1 MKRKIIVLMLVLF
14 SVSTLSASFNSAP
27 LKAETTWE
35 SQYPRIEKTG
45 TFFEINNS
53 RYVNVTITSSEV
65 IYMLLFVPTNMI
77 DYAIESA
84 SEANSTTLTLNNLQP
99 STTYYMY
106 EDSYR
111 NETGFQPD
119 ESGSYT
125 YTQDLSKR
133 HHVFIQQKRGTMYIN
148 QNTVLTGDVYDTIEI
163 DANDIRLDLNGFSVI
178 ADGWI
183 GIFLNGR
190 SQVTI
195 MNGTIR
201 DCDPAGIY
209 MDSSTYV
216 RIDNVTVSTIAY
228 IGVDLIRTWNSTI
241 FNSTLANSGWFGV
254 ELMADSHFNSIIN
267 NTIRQN
273 HQGVSA
279 VASWPTANYIYHNNF
294 ISNTVGS
301 EGPYNFWNDTYPS
314 GGNYWSD
321 YSGVD
326 VKKGTNQDQPGS
338 DGIGD
343 TAKNVGG
350 GVDYYPLMYEY
361 GTPPPP
367 SYTLTIASSPTG
379 VEFTVTSISRTTP
392 WSELY
397 TENALIS
404 LEMPAV
410 QTIGNARYYWN
421 QWNDGDPSRTRTV
434 SMTSSVTLTGLYNG
448 PYYELSVT
456 SSPATGITF
465 TIDGVPKATPYA
477 DWLLSGSYNLEMPQT
492 SNGYVWWQW
501 LEDADTN
508 RIKTVTLSTST
519 TWTGMFAVE
528 TATGSGTATFLTDT
542 GAIED
547 LIPIDESTLP
557 SEGKPDLEFPHGF
570 FSFKV
575 TGLSPGQAVS
585 ITITLPSNMPVGT
598 QYWKCQGGS
607 WNRIPVSD
615 DDGDNVIVIT
625 VTDGWIGDGDG
636 TANGVIEDPGG
647 LGIPL
652 PVYIPVGGHSY
663 LATGYTIE
671 KTLVLYFGLTMV
683 LATASAI
690 TKRKIRR
697 RAKKS

>member
-1 MKRKIIVLMLVLF
+1 MRRIIIVVMLVLF
-14 SVSTLSASFNSAP
+14 AASTLSASFKSASV
-27 LKAETTWE
+27 KAETWE
-35 SQYPRIEKTG
+35 PEYPRIEKTG

-53 RYVNVTITSSEV
+53 RYLNVTITSSEV

-84 SEANSTTLTLNNLQP
+84 SEANSTTLTLNNLKP

-111 NETGFQPD
+111 NETSFQPD
-119 ESGSYT
+119 ENGSYT
-125 YTQDLSKR
+125 YTQDLSRK
-133 HHVFIQQKRGTMYIN
+133 HHVFIQQKRGTLYIN

-163 DANDIRLDLNGFSVI
+163 DANDIWLDLNGFSVI
-178 ADGWI
+178 AQGWV

-190 SQVTI
+190 SHVTI
-195 MNGTIR
+195 MNGTIKN
-201 DCDPAGIY
+201 CDPAGIY
-209 MDSSTYV
+209 MDLSTFV
-216 RIDNVTVSTIAY
+216 KIDNVTVSTITY
-228 IGVDLIRTWNSTI
+228 IGVDFVRSNNNTITRSTISECDWQGIEFLASSYSITIVNSTI
-241 FNSTLANSGWFGV
+241 QHNDIGLTVSGYGNV
-254 ELMADSHFNSIIN
+254 
-267 NTIRQN
+267 
-273 HQGVSA
+273 
-279 VASWPTANYIYHNNF
+279 IYHNNF
-294 ISNTVGS
+294 VDNTPHVSGAAAL
-301 EGPYNFWNDTYPS
+301 GVWDDGYPS

-321 YSGVD
+321 YTGVD
-326 VKKGTNQDQPGS
+326 VKKGSNQDQPGS

-343 TAKNVGG
+343 TAKGVVG
-350 GVDYYPLMYEY
+350 GVDHYPLMYAY

-367 SYTLTIASSPTG
+367 SHTLAIASSPTG
-379 VEFTVTSISRTTP
+379 VAFTVTSIPRTTP

-410 QTIGNARYYWN
+410 HTIGNARYYWN
-421 QWNDGDPSRTRTV
+421 QWNDGNPSRTRTV

-465 TIDGVPKATPYA
+465 TIDGVPKTTPYA
-477 DWLLSGSYNLEMPQT
+477 DWLLPGSYNLEMPQT
-492 SNGYVWWQW
+492 NNGYVWWQW
-501 LEDADTN
+501 LEDGDTN
-508 RIKTVTLSTST
+508 RVKTITLSTST

-528 TATGSGTATFLTDT
+528 TATGSGIATFLTDIGT
-542 GAIED
+542 IED

-557 SEGKPDLEFPHGF
+557 PEGKPDLEFPHGF

-607 WNRIPVSD
+607 WNRMPVGD
-615 DDGDNVIVIT
+615 DDGDNIIVIT
-625 VTDGWIGDGDG
+625 VTDGWIGDADG

-647 LGIPL
+647 LGMPH
-652 PVYIPVGGHSY
+652 PVHIPVGGHSY
-663 LATGYTIE
+663 ATTGYAIE
-671 KTLVLYFGLTMV
+671 KTLALYFGLTSV

-690 TKRKIRR
+690 TKHKTHR